1 MNSSHPKSK
10 KKEKKLY
17 PIMRQSKEDNKRT
30 KLVREIPYI
39 DSKELVATD
48 GSANGR
54 DPSPPQEAGRVARP
68 GINRPSVTD

>member
-1 MNSSHPKSK
+1 
-10 KKEKKLY
+10 
-17 PIMRQSKEDNKRT
+17 MRQSKEDNKRT

-54 DPSPPQEAGRVARP
+54 DPSPPARS
-68 GINRPSVTD
+68 RPSGASWNQQTERDRLRKFTSDREF